1 MIEEFKDKWDILI
14 AKGEKQTLLQAS
26 QHWVDIYHKSIKKY
40 NRFAVALSGGT
51 TPKMLYRTLTSSPF
65 KEMVDWRKICL
76 FWSDERNVIP
86 SHPDSNYHMAM
97 NSGFEKMPIPHNQ
110 IFRMPAETCS
120 SKSAKEYEELI
131 KKHLKDKLFDLVML
145 GLGEDG
151 HIASLFPESSAL
163 EEKQKL
169 VTIDFI
175 KQTNSIRMTLTYP
188 CIENSQNVVIYAWG
202 EKKEKIIQKIF
213 CEKQDVPASRL
224 FCKNSK
230 ITWLLDNLSSKSILN
245 AS

>member
-1 MIEEFKDKWDILI
+1 MIEELKDKWDVLI
-14 AKGEKQTLLQAS
+14 AKGEKQTLFQAS
-26 QHWVDIYHKSIKKY
+26 QHWVDIYHKSIKKH
-40 NRFAVALSGGT
+40 NCFAVALSGGT
-51 TPKMLYRTLTSSPF
+51 TPKMLYRYLTSSPF
-65 KEMVDWRKICL
+65 KEMIDWKKIWL

-97 NSGFEKMPIPHNQ
+97 NAGFGKMPIPYNQ

-120 SKSAKEYEELI
+120 SSSAKEYETLV
-131 KKHLKDKLFDLVML
+131 KLHLKDKLFDLVML

-151 HIASLFPESSAL
+151 HIASLFPHSPAL

-175 KQTNSIRMTLTYP
+175 KQINSMRMTLTYP
-188 CIENSQNVVIYAWG
+188 CIENSQHVAIYAWG
-202 EKKEKIIQKIF
+202 EKKEQIIRKIF

-230 ITWLLDNLSSKSILN
+230 VFCLLDHESAQCLR
-245 AS
+245 A